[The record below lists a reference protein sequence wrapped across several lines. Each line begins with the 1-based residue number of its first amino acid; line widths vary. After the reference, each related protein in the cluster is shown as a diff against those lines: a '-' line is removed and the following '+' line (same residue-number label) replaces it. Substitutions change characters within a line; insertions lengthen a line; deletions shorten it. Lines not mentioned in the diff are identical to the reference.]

1 MYLYAMLDGGKSYG
15 ENSNQEGGKCGGGGG
30 AVATHFKEDVTA
42 GRLTPTDPAGCPRTP
57 ALGEFSVLVAPFLPL
72 SLHSL

>member
-42 GRLTPTDPAGCPRTP
+42 GRLTPTDPAGCP
-57 ALGEFSVLVAPFLPL
+57 
-72 SLHSL
+72 